1 VEKGSWLSRS
11 TGGQYGK
18 RTTLTC
24 SGGGPGKIPCILY
37 GLLKLLETCIV
48 CSKLLESFKSLAHK
62 SNHFSGLLPIPSQPS
77 FPLAHRFDW
86 PTLQCRIMYLQ
97 FQLPPHRSLD
107 PSAGCSSSAGCAICF
122 SLHLLPIPCRLR
134 KVAFTL
140 DYIHAGKQI
149 FPEASTTPF
158 LLYAFQGVLM
168 FLTTIAILL

>member
-1 VEKGSWLSRS
+1 M
-11 TGGQYGK
+11 
-18 RTTLTC
+18 
-24 SGGGPGKIPCILY
+24 
-37 GLLKLLETCIV
+37 
-48 CSKLLESFKSLAHK
+48 SFKRCPERDEVLQPEAAYCFWVAVAYALDYYLRLIACNLLAANVNSISEAKCWFMVPKMSHLLGISILSATH
-62 SNHFSGLLPIPSQPS
+62 SN
-77 FPLAHRFDW
+77 
-86 PTLQCRIMYLQ
+86 YLQ

-158 LLYAFQGVLM
+158 LLYAFQGVLK